1 MTCEVCGFPSRDPN
15 RCDRCQRWAESDGEE
30 DADDQAEY
38 EREHLDDAA

>member
-1 MTCEVCGFPSRDPN
+1 MTCAVCGFPSRDPN
-15 RCDRCQRWAESDGEE
+15 RCDRCQRWTESDGEE